1 MHLTGEGQKVLT
13 SQYTV
18 VEYIPAARSLSRC
31 RFHSK
36 ISGIA
41 CVDSRARD
49 HEQGRGGEARRDGM
63 QKGRPAASRERAEIK
78 QDDFGEKHV
87 VTKEAEEIQARSK
100 PSSDRFHHTVCFK
113 RNNSY
118 QPATLSASVASYQR
132 LRIKRIGARTKK
144 LAAASVV
151 RSVVLQREAGRQ
163 LRRRYTYL

>member
-1 MHLTGEGQKVLT
+1 MHLTGKGQEVLT

-63 QKGRPAASRERAEIK
+63 QKGRPAASSERAEIK
-78 QDDFGEKHV
+78 QDEFGENHV
-87 VTKEAEEIQARSK
+87 VTKEAEKKKYKHVANR
-100 PSSDRFHHTVCFK
+100 
-113 RNNSY
+113 
-118 QPATLSASVASYQR
+118 PAIVFITRYVS
-132 LRIKRIGARTKK
+132 
-144 LAAASVV
+144 
-151 RSVVLQREAGRQ
+151 RETIATNR
-163 LRRRYTYL
+163 